1 MTQVRELMTPDPE
14 HLSADDT
21 LVTAAQRMRDADV
34 GSLPVCDADGQVT
47 GIITDR
53 DIVVKCI
60 ADGGD
65 PSSAT
70 VGSIASEMVYTVGP
84 DDQIENALSVMEDHQ
99 VRRLPIV
106 ENGKL
111 VGMLAQADVAR
122 TMSEPRVG
130 EVVEEISKS

>member
-34 GSLPVCDADGQVT
+34 GSLPICTDDGQVT
-47 GIITDR
+47 GIVTDR

-65 PSSAT
+65 PSTAT

-130 EVVEEISKS
+130 EVVEEISK

>member
-34 GSLPVCDADGQVT
+34 GSLPICDDDGQVS
-47 GIITDR
+47 GIVTDR

-65 PSSAT
+65 PSTAT

-130 EVVEEISKS
+130 EVVEEISK

>member
-34 GSLPVCDADGQVT
+34 GSLPICDADGQVT

-53 DIVVKCI
+53 DIVVKCV
-60 ADGGD
+60 AESGD
-65 PSSAT
+65 PATAT

-106 ENGKL
+106 EDGKL

-130 EVVEEISKS
+130 EVVEEISK

>member
-34 GSLPVCDADGQVT
+34 GSLPICDDGGQVT
-47 GIITDR
+47 GIVTDR

-65 PSSAT
+65 PSTAT

-130 EVVEEISKS
+130 DVVEEISK

>member
-34 GSLPVCDADGQVT
+34 GSLPICDDGGQVT
-47 GIITDR
+47 GIVTDR

-65 PSSAT
+65 PSTVT

-106 ENGKL
+106 EDGKL

-130 EVVEEISKS
+130 EVVEEISK

>member
-14 HLSADDT
+14 HLSAEDT

-34 GSLPVCDADGQVT
+34 GSLPICDDSGQVT
-47 GIITDR
+47 GIVTDR

-65 PSSAT
+65 PSTAT

-130 EVVEEISKS
+130 EVVEEISK

>member
-1 MTQVRELMTPDPE
+1 MTQVRELMTADPE
-14 HLSADDT
+14 HLNADDT

-34 GSLPVCDADGQVT
+34 GSLPICDADGQVT
-47 GIITDR
+47 GIVTDR

-60 ADGGD
+60 AEGGD
-65 PSSAT
+65 PSTAT

-130 EVVEEISKS
+130 EVVEEISK

>member
-21 LVTAAQRMRDADV
+21 LVTAAQLMRDADV
-34 GSLPVCDADGQVT
+34 GSLPICDADGQVT
-47 GIITDR
+47 GIVTDR
-53 DIVVKCI
+53 DIVVKSI

-84 DDQIENALSVMEDHQ
+84 DDQIENALTVMEDHQ

-106 ENGKL
+106 ENGRL

-130 EVVEEISKS
+130 EVVEEISK

>member
-1 MTQVRELMTPDPE
+1 MTQVRELMTPNPE

-34 GSLPVCDADGQVT
+34 GSLPICTDDGQVT
-47 GIITDR
+47 GIVTDR

-65 PSSAT
+65 PSTAT
-70 VGSIASEMVYTVGP
+70 AGSIASEMVYTVGP

-130 EVVEEISKS
+130 EVVEEISK

>member
-14 HLSADDT
+14 HLSAGDT

-34 GSLPVCDADGQVT
+34 GSLPICDDGGQVT
-47 GIITDR
+47 GIVTDR

-65 PSSAT
+65 PSTAT

-130 EVVEEISKS
+130 EVVEEISK

>member
-21 LVTAAQRMRDADV
+21 LVTAAKLMRDADV
-34 GSLPVCDADGQVT
+34 GSLPICDADGQVT
-47 GIITDR
+47 GIVTDR

-65 PSSAT
+65 PTTAT
-70 VGSIASEMVYTVGP
+70 AGSIASEMVYTVGP

-130 EVVEEISKS
+130 EVVEEISK

>member
-1 MTQVRELMTPDPE
+1 MTQVRELMTADPE

-21 LVTAAQRMRDADV
+21 LVTAAQLMRDADV
-34 GSLPVCDADGQVT
+34 GSLPICDAEGQVT
-47 GIITDR
+47 GIVTDR

-65 PSSAT
+65 PSTAT

-84 DDQIENALSVMEDHQ
+84 DDQIENALTVMEDHQ

-122 TMSEPRVG
+122 NMSEPRVG
-130 EVVEEISKS
+130 EVVEEISK

>member
-34 GSLPVCDADGQVT
+34 GSLPICDADGQVT
-47 GIITDR
+47 GIVTDR

-60 ADGGD
+60 ADGGN

-70 VGSIASEMVYTVGP
+70 VGSIASEMVYTVRP
-84 DDQIENALSVMEDHQ
+84 DDQIENALTVMEDHQ

-106 ENGKL
+106 ENGRL

-130 EVVEEISKS
+130 EVVEEISK

>member
-34 GSLPVCDADGQVT
+34 GSLPICDADGRVT
-47 GIITDR
+47 GIVTDR

-60 ADGGD
+60 AEGGD

-70 VGSIASEMVYTVGP
+70 VDSIASEMVYTVGP

-130 EVVEEISKS
+130 EVVEEISR

>member
-34 GSLPVCDADGQVT
+34 GSLPICTDDGQVT

-60 ADGGD
+60 ANGGD
-65 PSSAT
+65 PSTAT

-130 EVVEEISKS
+130 EVVEEISK

>member
-34 GSLPVCDADGQVT
+34 GSLPICDEQGQVT
-47 GIITDR
+47 GIVTDR

-84 DDQIENALSVMEDHQ
+84 DDQIENALTVMEDHQ

-106 ENGKL
+106 ENGRL

-122 TMSEPRVG
+122 NMSEPRVG
-130 EVVEEISKS
+130 EVVEEISK

>member
-14 HLSADDT
+14 YVSAEDT

-34 GSLPVCDADGQVT
+34 GSLPICDADGQVT

-65 PSSAT
+65 PTSAT
-70 VGSIASEMVYTVGP
+70 VGSIASDMVYTVGP
-84 DDQIENALSVMEDHQ
+84 DDQIENALTVMEDHQ

-130 EVVEEISKS
+130 EVVEEISK

>member
-34 GSLPVCDADGQVT
+34 GSLPICDADGQVT

-65 PSSAT
+65 PSTAT
-70 VGSIASEMVYTVGP
+70 AGSIASDMVYTVGP
-84 DDQIENALSVMEDHQ
+84 DDQIENALTVMEDHQ

-106 ENGKL
+106 ENGRL

-130 EVVEEISKS
+130 EVVEEISK

>member
-34 GSLPVCDADGQVT
+34 GSLPICDDDGQVS
-47 GIITDR
+47 GIVTDR

-60 ADGGD
+60 AESGD
-65 PSSAT
+65 PSTAT

-130 EVVEEISKS
+130 EVVEEISK

>member
-1 MTQVRELMTPDPE
+1 MTQVRELMTPNPE
-14 HLSADDT
+14 HLSAEDT

-34 GSLPVCDADGQVT
+34 GSLPICDDSGQVT
-47 GIITDR
+47 GIVTDR

-60 ADGGD
+60 AEGGD
-65 PSSAT
+65 PSTAT
-70 VGSIASEMVYTVGP
+70 AGSIASEMVYTVGP
-84 DDQIENALSVMEDHQ
+84 DDQVENALTVMEDHQ

-122 TMSEPRVG
+122 TISEPRVG
-130 EVVEEISKS
+130 EVVEEISK

>member
-34 GSLPVCDADGQVT
+34 GSLPICDSDGQVT
-47 GIITDR
+47 GILTDR

-130 EVVEEISKS
+130 EVVEEISK

>member
-1 MTQVRELMTPDPE
+1 MTQVRELMTPGPE

-34 GSLPVCDADGQVT
+34 GSLPICDESGQVT
-47 GIITDR
+47 GIVTDR

-65 PSSAT
+65 PSTAT
-70 VGSIASEMVYTVGP
+70 AGSIAAEMVYTVGP
-84 DDQIENALSVMEDHQ
+84 DDQIENALTVMEDHQ

-106 ENGKL
+106 ENGRL

-130 EVVEEISKS
+130 EVVEEISK

>member
-14 HLSADDT
+14 HLSANDT

-34 GSLPVCDADGQVT
+34 GSLPICDADGQVT
-47 GIITDR
+47 GIVTDR
-53 DIVVKCI
+53 DIVVKSI
-60 ADGGD
+60 AEGAD
-65 PSSAT
+65 PSTAN
-70 VGSIASEMVYTVGP
+70 VGSIASQMVYTVGP
-84 DDQIENALSVMEDHQ
+84 DDQIENALTVMEDHQ

-106 ENGKL
+106 ENGRL

-130 EVVEEISKS
+130 EVVEEISK